1 MRKSVA
7 RIALA
12 MIVLS
17 SDILFAATSQFR
29 TPLTFLK
36 RGYVHY
42 PLDYVDHAWW
52 FDMMELHRKD
62 TPWYVDSFKGLYAR
76 SASQSFFDE
85 CDPCGD
91 KVTHKTVSL
100 STLWFGKE
108 AFRGEEVFPGGMLPG
123 PCSPALQK
131 KENIALG
138 YSRITPRFEYNE
150 YGVYCGFDA
159 GRTFGEDN
167 QWVVGLRM
175 SIPFEVITIERDQD
189 PQLFET
195 VDDVV
200 MMRDINEAAGGE
212 GSGQLDFA
220 ARFDFLNTL
229 SFYSSGNAGG
239 APKCIQFVNYDVAA
253 EGVPVKQA
261 VSMPGTAMASASTP
275 AAFGV
280 TVYAIGSPLGILPD
294 QPFRKTVAGNDIQ
307 PLPASGVLPDGNV
320 AFFKNGTDYLHNLA
334 TDRDAQGALF
344 IVPRAEPNGNTLTGG
359 ANSVS
364 RQLSELL
371 FQINALGVNTPVNF
385 FRQAGNINLAA
396 SERITGQGDLFTE
409 AYGGYESSTW
419 LLYGIFGLRFPTG
432 VKTDKVNHIYLQST
446 GNNGHVELKLGID
459 GGWKVCRWFAFELDA
474 AYHHA
479 FNHTEQRAAPYQGAT
494 VKNIGPAV
502 GVDIAWDYVT
512 AHANLNFFH
521 PHNAELGCVFGF
533 DFMAKS
539 NNSACIKCPP
549 PVDLLGRPN
558 DTLPPQNQGYDPSLL
573 TKNTNTMTLKLR
585 GEVFHRWNFCEITA
599 GAGQVVAGRNAMKES
614 EAYLGITVYF

>member
-1 MRKSVA
+1 MRVHENKRRAMKKSIV

-12 MIVLS
+12 MIMVS

-36 RGYVHY
+36 RGYIHY

-52 FDMMELHRKD
+52 FDPMELHRSD
-62 TPWYVDSFKGLYAR
+62 TPWYVESFKGLYGR
-76 SASQSFFDE
+76 SASQSFFNE

-108 AFRGEEVFPGGMLPG
+108 AFRGEEVFPGGMLPP
-123 PCSPALQK
+123 PCDPALQK

-159 GRTFGEDN
+159 GRTFGEDH
-167 QWVVGLRM
+167 QWMVGLRM

-200 MMRDINEAAGGE
+200 RMRTINEDDAGVGAH
-212 GSGQLDFA
+212 QQDFA

-229 SFYSSGNAGG
+229 SYYAPAEKCNEFVQYDKAG
-239 APKCIQFVNYDVAA
+239 ISVR
-253 EGVPVKQA
+253 
-261 VSMPGTAMASASTP
+261 MPGGQIAS
-275 AAFGV
+275 G
-280 TVYAIGSPLGILPD
+280 TVAVDPGADVYIIGSPFGVLPD
-294 QPFRKTVAGNDIQ
+294 QPFRKSPEEHAIV
-307 PLPASGVLPDGNV
+307 PLPASGALMDGEI
-320 AFFKNGTDYLHNLA
+320 AFFKNGIDYKNNVA
-334 TDRDAQGALF
+334 IDRDAQGMLF
-344 IVPRAEPNGNTLTGG
+344 VVPRATADGEALNIRANG
-359 ANSVS
+359 VS
-364 RQLSELL
+364 QRLEQLLI
-371 FQINALGVNTPVNF
+371 QINALGVNTPVNF

-409 AYGGYESSTW
+409 AYGGYKSPIW

-432 VKTDKVNHIYLQST
+432 VKTDKVNRIFLQST

-459 GGWKVCRWFAFELDA
+459 GGWKVCRWFAFELDV

-502 GVDIAWDYVT
+502 GVDISWDYVT

-521 PHNAELGCVFGF
+521 PHNADLGCLFGF

-549 PVDLLGRPN
+549 PVDLLGTPQ
-558 DTLPPQNQGYDPSLL
+558 DMLPPQDQGYDLSLL
-573 TKNTNTMTLKLR
+573 TNHTNTMTLKLR

-599 GAGQVVAGRNAMKES
+599 GAGEVVAGRNAMKES